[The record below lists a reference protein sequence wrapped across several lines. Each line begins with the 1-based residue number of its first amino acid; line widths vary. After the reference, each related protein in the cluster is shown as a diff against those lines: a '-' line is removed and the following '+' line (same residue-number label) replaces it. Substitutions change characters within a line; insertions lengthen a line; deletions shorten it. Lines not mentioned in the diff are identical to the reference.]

1 MNLEVIAGQ
10 AQRER
15 AGHLRARREPF
26 LGRAEARTRPLPAG
40 MATLCT
46 GTGPVMVHVDKDG
59 QPVGPP
65 VLCPDFALS
74 LLQAVALQPVLPAPP
89 GLWHRWRPEAA
100 PARSAPSEVILSSV
114 RDPPRAA

>member
-1 MNLEVIAGQ
+1 MLRRIAAIGLALLLLVTAQ
-10 AQRER
+10 AM
-15 AGHLRARREPF
+15 
-26 LGRAEARTRPLPAG
+26 AEARTRPLPAG

-89 GLWHRWRPEAA
+89 GLWHRWQPEAV
-100 PARSAPSEVILSSV
+100 PTRSAPSEVILSSV
-114 RDPPRAA
+114 RDPPHAA